1 MTVIAAAP
9 TRPVS
14 WVFDPDCSATAVREP
29 LVLTGNP
36 WNSPAATLAAP
47 MPIIS
52 WFARTSWPLRAAN
65 ADAVEI
71 VSVSDTSAMPSAPAT
86 RSHRSEADTFGM
98 VKGGKPWGSTPTS
111 ETPRSAR
118 LEDGR
123 RCDRQQHGHEDGG
136 DLGQPPLQQ
145 QDDGEP
151 ATPMASA
158 AVTVSPLATPS
169 MKPTS
174 SAIRP
179 FASTEK
185 PNSFGSCPT
194 TIVRARPFM

>member
-1 MTVIAAAP
+1 MRVIAAAP
-9 TRPVS
+9 TRPVN
-14 WVFDPDCSATAVREP
+14 WVFDQDCSATAVREP

-111 ETPRSAR
+111 ETPRSASSKTVAAAIDSSTATR
-118 LEDGR
+118 TAGILGSH
-123 RCDRQQHGHEDGG
+123 RCSSRMAAS
-136 DLGQPPLQQ
+136 
-145 QDDGEP
+145 P

-158 AVTVSPLATPS
+158 AVTVSPS
-169 MKPTS
+169 
-174 SAIRP
+174 R
-179 FASTEK
+179 
-185 PNSFGSCPT
+185 
-194 TIVRARPFM
+194 RRR